1 MLCGHGAAGSV
12 GGRNWGCLLAAA
24 FEGAGLR
31 VARDGRAVGGRGVE
45 SGSRGVPRLPIV
57 PSALDRKGPA
67 LVVLD
72 DARGQ
77 RGEEGGVQGGGD
89 VGERV
94 PAAGVGVSDVHDGL
108 QVVGEGDCHGGVRA

>member
-1 MLCGHGAAGSV
+1 M
-12 GGRNWGCLLAAA
+12 GGW
-24 FEGAGLR
+24 
-31 VARDGRAVGGRGVE
+31 GVE
-45 SGSRGVPRLPIV
+45 SGSGGVPRLPIV